1 MAMVHEMLYKRD
13 DYLSKVA
20 LKPYVEELCEY
31 LIRSIKGSSNT
42 IDLKLDIADIK
53 LSIDTVIPLGL
64 IINETVTN
72 ALKYGFPEETTGQ
85 ILIKLSSLKENKF
98 ELYLGDDGI
107 GFPEDVN
114 PKNSKSLG
122 LKLIHNLSRQLRG
135 TIERD
140 LASKGTF
147 YRIHFEEI
155 IEEFNSVD

>member
-72 ALKYGFPEETTGQ
+72 ALKYGFREETTGQ
-85 ILIKLSSLKENKF
+85 ILIKLSSLTENKF

-107 GFPEDVN
+107 GCLLYTSPSPRDRTR
-114 PKNSKSLG
+114 
-122 LKLIHNLSRQLRG
+122 SRMPSS
-135 TIERD
+135 
-140 LASKGTF
+140 A
-147 YRIHFEEI
+147 
-155 IEEFNSVD
+155 

>member
-13 DYLSKVA
+13 DYLSKIE
-20 LKPYVEELCEY
+20 LKPYIEELCEY
-31 LIRSIKGSSNT
+31 LIRSIKGSTDT
-42 IDLKLDIADIK
+42 IELKLDIAEIK

-72 ALKYGFPEETTGQ
+72 ALKYGFPEDKKGE
-85 ILIKLSSLKENKF
+85 ILIRLGDSNNNKY
-98 ELYLGDDGI
+98 ELYLGDNGI

-140 LASKGTF
+140 LATKGTY
-147 YRIHFEEI
+147 YRIIFEEI